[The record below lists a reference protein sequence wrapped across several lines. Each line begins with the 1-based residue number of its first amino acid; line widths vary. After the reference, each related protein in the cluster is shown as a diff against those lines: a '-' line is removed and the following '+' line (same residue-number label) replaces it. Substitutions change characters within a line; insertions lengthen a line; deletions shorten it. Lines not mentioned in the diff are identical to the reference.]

1 MDEISENSIQQDYF
15 ASWGPCTSSGNSFDL
30 LSNESS
36 NSAVNVEQ
44 EYLSGSDSIYDE
56 FCFPRCEYKTRFKGT
71 SAFPMDEKKY
81 WGTYFRSTVS
91 GGNSDRIAK
100 LTKSDKTY
108 SNTNINKSTGQNKQT
123 VSTAKIGTV
132 KSPWIHNEYKK
143 IFNREF
149 ELKELKINRHSGILL
164 YDQLLQ
170 YKAHIC
176 TTVINSFSALE
187 ITDKKIDVYFENDY
201 PCILVQIKKFAAQL
215 EPEKEQASL
224 YNIVIAYFTAITNKI
239 AKDYNIPV
247 ELVNR
252 SSFGHNIPSVAATA
266 KNFRINIGIVPKVYA
281 SKVLAN
287 SLKLLNNEFLVPL
300 LSSDTTK
307 TLKLGFTPDE
317 IKTHNSDVTNYNLIK
332 INKRNSSRRQPLQ
345 VERWNENEDLF
356 IVLCKVGDS
365 SGRKVS
371 FQITRCKAYIDL
383 LTDYVTEHLQ
393 TSNTCP
399 SNLLFTKPLM
409 DILKKLTYKSIVTL
423 EIKKDDYHNK
433 KLKFSDEEDPNIK
446 GDDKFWKT
454 IQDIS
459 SIFELLDINT
469 LSSSINSKK
478 INGLYSMLERGN
490 LEFIKNSNIQQ
501 SEEGY
506 GSDSDC
512 EVSVE
517 DTTFYSRKITVS
529 TGMRAINLA
538 HFLLLLFRSKNIDV
552 DYMYYEVADVLKNLV
567 CNISDSY
574 FFSQTSTKLVDNI
587 FDSFFLSQ
595 SPTEVKLK
603 YIDLNHCAA
612 YPNNKVDLIEIQQ
625 DLYFVQAIL
634 LDYTSATT
642 AKISEAI
649 SLFIPKV
656 PLLLLVNSGI
666 KNEQIGADMNPY
678 GTLRIIATDRKNLNK
693 MYYIL
698 KAHLIVAENL
708 PSESH
713 NIRKAYKTVGAVVKS
728 ADIYKKERGYHYK
741 PNTNK
746 NDNSE
751 YSYIEAI
758 KLPDKMKK
766 IVTLFSSKYED
777 RTNNLIKYKSLD
789 EILHW
794 DFNKIYFLGSNN
806 VSETLQRNAYYL
818 DETVSE
824 LFEELETSYNTA
836 DDYGKR
842 KIVLSYFYDEVFML
856 TTEYD
861 KSEEEMLDWDLD
873 KVEFLSSNEVFHL
886 LNNLWPNDIKD
897 NFNEIEFS
905 YDNNKNFTINIVNII
920 LKVDIENYQST
931 ELNFNEL
938 TELYKKEKKKEN
950 FLNRIDDKDIMEK
963 ILFDDTYDEEHERA
977 GRGMLSDSVF
987 STPRSNSCESM
998 YNENNSIYNSNS
1010 HDDSNQSSNEAM
1022 DYENN

>member
-1 MDEISENSIQQDYF
+1 MDKMNDISENIIQQDDFSSMFKNLSIAENRDQGKNLYERQKGND
-15 ASWGPCTSSGNSFDL
+15 SDISSTKYINKVNTSYDDDNKLIGHGG
-30 LSNESS
+30 
-36 NSAVNVEQ
+36 SAVSIEQ
-44 EYLSGSDSIYDE
+44 EYLSDSDCIYDE
-56 FCFPRCEYKTRFKGT
+56 FSFPRCEYKTRFKGT

-100 LTKSDKTY
+100 LTKSNKTY
-108 SNTNINKSTGQNKQT
+108 SNTSINKSPGKKIQTIPKAKTGT
-123 VSTAKIGTV
+123 I

-143 IFNREF
+143 IFNIEP
-149 ELKELKINRHSGILL
+149 KELKINRHSGILL

-287 SLKLLNNEFLVPL
+287 SLKLLNNQFLVPL

-552 DYMYYEVADVLKNLV
+552 DYMYYEVADILKNLV
-567 CNISDSY
+567 CNISDSC

-595 SPTEVKLK
+595 SPMKVKLK

-612 YPNNKVDLIEIQQ
+612 YPNDKVDLKEIQQ

-634 LDYTSATT
+634 LDCTSATT

-678 GTLRIIATDRKNLNK
+678 GTLRIIATDQKNLNK

-713 NIRKAYKTVGAVVKS
+713 NIRKTYKTVGAVVKS
-728 ADIYKKERGYHYK
+728 ADIFKKERGYNYK

-746 NDNSE
+746 NDNSK
-751 YSYIEAI
+751 YYGIEPS
-758 KLPDKMKK
+758 KLPDEMEK
-766 IVTLFSSKYED
+766 IATLFSSDYED
-777 RTNNLIKYKSLD
+777 VLINLIKCHKSLD
-789 EILHW
+789 NILQW
-794 DFNKIYFLGSNN
+794 DLKKIEFLGSTKVFN
-806 VSETLQRNAYYL
+806 VLKKLWPGDIESRFNQIAESYDT
-818 DETVSE
+818 DCSFISE
-824 LFEELETSYNTA
+824 L
-836 DDYGKR
+836 
-842 KIVLSYFYDEVFML
+842 
-856 TTEYD
+856 
-861 KSEEEMLDWDLD
+861 
-873 KVEFLSSNEVFHL
+873 
-886 LNNLWPNDIKD
+886 
-897 NFNEIEFS
+897 
-905 YDNNKNFTINIVNII
+905 INI
-920 LKVDIENYQST
+920 
-931 ELNFNEL
+931 
-938 TELYKKEKKKEN
+938 
-950 FLNRIDDKDIMEK
+950 IM
-963 ILFDDTYDEEHERA
+963 
-977 GRGMLSDSVF
+977 
-987 STPRSNSCESM
+987 
-998 YNENNSIYNSNS
+998 
-1010 HDDSNQSSNEAM
+1010 
-1022 DYENN
+1022 